1 MNPTRVFIISCLF
14 LPLSLKGVTLVYN
27 LKVRRVFTIAAVLER
42 MKSRLLFSAVPLFF
56 TRSRDLI
63 DTRIGLKGRE
73 KRRAGGSLLNM
84 RYIPSKHWWLEV
96 TTAIETD
103 HATFTGTDPFH
114 ASRVG
119 LDDFVFSAG
128 YRHFIGKRCQ
138 LVGYGLVGIP
148 TRRKV
153 TLEDRHT
160 PLVGTRFYNLGFGVE
175 GSYSFISE
183 LRRSFAAIIQARF
196 IHGFNRE
203 WFPILPKDAR
213 IQPGNGTDLLFS
225 FQFRKRR
232 TIVETGYNLTIF
244 SQQAVILPTETID
257 ADTLVRHSG
266 YLSLSHALLKG
277 LFNKPF
283 IFGAGFNVS
292 RTHTLDIRTFTGWI
306 HFSIVF

>member
-1 MNPTRVFIISCLF
+1 MQKERVVGFLF
-14 LPLSLKGVTLVYN
+14 LLLISGGLKSVTLVYN

-63 DTRIGLKGRE
+63 DTRTGLQGRE

-128 YRHFIGKRCQ
+128 YRHFIGRCQ
-138 LVGYGLVGIP
+138 LVGYGLVGLP
-148 TRRKV
+148 SRRKV

-213 IQPGNGTDLLFS
+213 IQPGNGTDFLFS
-225 FQFRKRR
+225 FQWRRRR

-266 YLSLSHALLKG
+266 YLSLSHAIPKG
-277 LFNKPF
+277 LFDKPF

-292 RTHTLDIRTFTGWI
+292 RARILDVRTFTGWV